1 MAEGYP
7 IPTVTWSKSDGSP
20 IQSQA
25 VITSQGLHLY
35 SVSSSD
41 DGTYICS
48 ASNSVGTNTTTAT
61 VTVTSK
67 NQTLE
72 NSIPKHSY

>member
-1 MAEGYP
+1 MAEGVP
-7 IPTVTWSKSDGSP
+7 IPTITWSKTDGSA

-48 ASNSVGTNTTTAT
+48 ASNTLGTNTTTAT
-61 VTVTSK
+61 ITVTSK

-72 NSIPKHSY
+72 NSIPKHLY

>member
-1 MAEGYP
+1 MAEGFPTP
-7 IPTVTWSKSDGSP
+7 IVTWSKNDGSA
-20 IQSQA
+20 IQSQG

-67 NQTLE
+67 NETLE
-72 NSIPKHSY
+72 NYIPKHSY

>member
-1 MAEGYP
+1 MAEGV
-7 IPTVTWSKSDGSP
+7 PTPTITWSKNDGSA

-25 VITSQGLHLY
+25 VFTSQGLHLY

-48 ASNSVGTNTTTAT
+48 ASNFLDTNTTTAT

-67 NQTLE
+67 NQTFE